1 MTTPTLTFSHRDD
14 QPFVPL
20 KVKVA
25 NSLKTLLAKMR
36 KVEEEKKEEEKEE
49 KKEDA
54 SQEEGEEKG
63 MGQATSSKSGHNTFI
78 MI

>member
-36 KVEEEKKEEEKEE
+36 KEEEEKKEEEKE

-54 SQEEGEEKG
+54 SQEEEGEKG
-63 MGQATSSKSGHNTFI
+63 MGQATSSKSGHNNFI

>member
-1 MTTPTLTFSHRDD
+1 M
-14 QPFVPL
+14 PL

-36 KVEEEKKEEEKEE
+36 KEEEEKKEEEKKEE
-49 KKEDA
+49 KEDTSKE
-54 SQEEGEEKG
+54 EEEEKG
-63 MGQATSSKSGHNTFI
+63 MGQATSSKSGHNNFM

>member
-36 KVEEEKKEEEKEE
+36 KEEEEKKEEEKE
-49 KKEDA
+49 KKEDT
-54 SQEEGEEKG
+54 SQEEEEEKG
-63 MGQATSSKSGHNTFI
+63 MGQATSISQVITTS
-78 MI
+78 

>member
-1 MTTPTLTFSHRDD
+1 M
-14 QPFVPL
+14 PL

-36 KVEEEKKEEEKEE
+36 KEEEEKKEEEKEE
-49 KKEDA
+49 KKEDT
-54 SQEEGEEKG
+54 SKEEEEEKG
-63 MGQATSSKSGHNTFI
+63 MGQATSSKSGHSNFM